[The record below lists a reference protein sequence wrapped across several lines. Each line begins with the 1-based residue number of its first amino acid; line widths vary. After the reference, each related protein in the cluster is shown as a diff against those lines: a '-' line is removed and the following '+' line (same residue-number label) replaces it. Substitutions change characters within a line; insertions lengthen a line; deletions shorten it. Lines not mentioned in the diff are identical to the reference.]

1 MKTEHHRSA
10 GGLVVEG
17 ERILLISTQDGRR
30 WQLPKGHIEPGE
42 SPEQAAV
49 REVREETG
57 VTGRVLAALPGVEYW
72 FIERGQ
78 RRVHKQVEYFLLA
91 YISGDAADFDRDEVS
106 GAQWFSWEE
115 GIDKLSF
122 DNERRVVRSIKYEG
136 MKSITV
142 SEILDRFKERKVG
155 LSVESQYDPNRVQ
168 RAAVVLKEYLS
179 ERGRQFAE
187 VEPEIRQIPPSSL
200 EITFNVKEGP
210 KVKVGDIELKGN
222 NVMGDRA
229 VVRAMKNLRPI
240 GIPYSIFL
248 EGLFAK
254 TYDST
259 KLEEDKDRIRDAYDA
274 CLVAGEKTRDLGG
287 TLGTKEFADAVI
299 KRL

>member
-91 YISGDAADFDRDEVS
+91 YISGDAADFDPGEVS

-115 GIDKLSF
+115 GIEKLSF
-122 DNERRVVRSIKYEG
+122 DNERRVVRSAREMAGI
-136 MKSITV
+136 
-142 SEILDRFKERKVG
+142 
-155 LSVESQYDPNRVQ
+155 
-168 RAAVVLKEYLS
+168 
-179 ERGRQFAE
+179 GRQA
-187 VEPEIRQIPPSSL
+187 
-200 EITFNVKEGP
+200 
-210 KVKVGDIELKGN
+210 VG
-222 NVMGDRA
+222 
-229 VVRAMKNLRPI
+229 
-240 GIPYSIFL
+240 
-248 EGLFAK
+248 
-254 TYDST
+254 
-259 KLEEDKDRIRDAYDA
+259 
-274 CLVAGEKTRDLGG
+274 
-287 TLGTKEFADAVI
+287 
-299 KRL
+299 